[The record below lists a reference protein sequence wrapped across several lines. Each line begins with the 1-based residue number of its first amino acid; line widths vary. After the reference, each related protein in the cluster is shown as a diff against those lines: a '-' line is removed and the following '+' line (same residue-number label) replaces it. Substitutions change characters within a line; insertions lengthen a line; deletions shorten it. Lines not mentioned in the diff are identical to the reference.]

1 MNTNSLKEIKG
12 KNNETII
19 NLERNKRCN
28 RVKLLDNIIYKK
40 ERTFSFSS
48 KNNILDTNSLSNN
61 SKNNLNHQKNNN
73 NQKLMHLKNNN
84 NKIII
89 NNLIF
94 KNNFK
99 NFISDGNKLRNSKN
113 FHNLNFIH
121 KSILKNIE
129 NNDINYS
136 CTYRPLFIR
145 YNFQNHTFKNAPS
158 TSNIANC
165 KSNLTIPD

>member
-1 MNTNSLKEIKG
+1 M
-12 KNNETII
+12 
-19 NLERNKRCN
+19 
-28 RVKLLDNIIYKK
+28 
-40 ERTFSFSS
+40 
-48 KNNILDTNSLSNN
+48 DTNSLSNN

-129 NNDINYS
+129 KNDINYS
-136 CTYRPLFIR
+136 CTYRPFLIR
-145 YNFQNHTFKNAPS
+145 YNFQNHTFKNALS
-158 TSNIANC
+158 TSNITNC
-165 KSNLTIPD
+165 NSNLTIPD